1 MPTRKEDLP
10 GTITRS
16 PKKVRDTYAK
26 TLDAAHDE
34 YPGDEERAHRT
45 AWASVKHVAEKV
57 GDHWELKDLQGPS
70 DDQDA
75 QRGAA
80 ALNHPKPTAG
90 GVDVRGHTR
99 DELYERARRAGVKG
113 RSRMNKLELAQA
125 IARRSG

>member
-1 MPTRKEDLP
+1 MPIRTEGVP
-10 GTITRS
+10 GTIRRS
-16 PKKVRDTYAK
+16 PEKVRRTYRE
-26 TLDAAHDE
+26 TLDSAHQQ
-34 YPGDEERAHRT
+34 YSSEERAHRA

-57 GDHWELKDLQGPS
+57 GDHWELKDVQGPS

-80 ALNHPKPTAG
+80 ALNHPRPTAG

>member
-1 MPTRKEDLP
+1 MPVDREDLP
-10 GTITRS
+10 RTLKRS
-16 PKKVRDTYAK
+16 PRKVQRTYEK
-26 TLDAAHDE
+26 TLDSAEDQYESEA
-34 YPGDEERAHRT
+34 RAQRT

-57 GDHWELKDLQGPS
+57 GDHWELKDVQGPS
-70 DDQDA
+70 DDQGA

-80 ALNHPKPTAG
+80 ARNHPRPTAG

-125 IARRSG
+125 IARRNG

>member
-1 MPTRKEDLP
+1 
-10 GTITRS
+10 
-16 PKKVRDTYAK
+16 VRRTYRE
-26 TLDAAHDE
+26 TLDSAHE
-34 YPGDEERAHRT
+34 QYSSEERAHRA

-57 GDHWELKDLQGPS
+57 GDHWELKDVQGPS

-80 ALNHPKPTAG
+80 ALNHPKPTAS

-125 IARRSG
+125 IARRNG

>member
-1 MPTRKEDLP
+1 MPIRTEGVP
-10 GTITRS
+10 GTIRRS
-16 PKKVRDTYAK
+16 PEKVRRTYRE
-26 TLDAAHDE
+26 TLDSAHE
-34 YPGDEERAHRT
+34 QYRSEERAHRA

-57 GDHWELKDLQGPS
+57 GDHWELKDKQGPS

-80 ALNHPKPTAG
+80 ARNHPQPTAG
-90 GVDVRGHTR
+90 GGEGRGHTR

-125 IARRSG
+125 IARRNG